1 MRGEG
6 FSGSS
11 GGEQGSRNPPRWTRL
26 LELIKIRKEP
36 GEGAPEHLGVLGE
49 QLSTVQP
56 QALVGHPCPGG
67 EGRPPQ
73 SHEAP
78 LTSFQE
84 GTGGP
89 LKRAVNPPES
99 HL

>member
-1 MRGEG
+1 MRA
-6 FSGSS
+6 S
-11 GGEQGSRNPPRWTRL
+11 QAPLAGSRAHAIHRDRTRL

-56 QALVGHPCPGG
+56 QALAGHPCPGG